1 MHIVKDEEEQAW
13 CAPKK
18 KKKKDG
24 VVCFGNWKTKHMKI

>member
-1 MHIVKDEEEQAW
+1 MHIVTNEEEQAW

-18 KKKKDG
+18 KKTDG